1 MKKFIVLGIICVL
14 LGMST
19 SGLSQSFTGSN
30 LTVAPPNLLGAMS
43 PPVAVTDNALA
54 GVRNPAGLAIRD
66 GMDLFLLF
74 PYDYRDFTNDVG
86 LYLRLGSLGFATE
99 WVRRGNLDYE
109 RYMLGN
115 GFKFAPGVYFGV
127 NYSWYRGYNHKGSWG
142 LGLTGHPCQFFSLA
156 AVIDDANE
164 PLVNGAIQQARY
176 TFGLAVRPMTDR
188 LTLAADA
195 GLFATS
201 TMGYGDRIDWNFRIE
216 AEPINGIHISGNY
229 RPKTKFWDQ
238 SYGAGIGIS
247 TGYGRVGG
255 YSGFDKKGK
264 VADGADYIQF
274 SSGFQRSFLEP
285 RHRYIMLNV
294 KGDYPEERPPF
305 RLFAARTPTFAEML
319 KRLRMLEE
327 DPTVDGIVLT
337 IDETDMSFAHAQ
349 EFRDALESFR
359 ETGKK
364 IVCYMESCG
373 NQEYYL
379 ASVADVIAMTPAGDA
394 NVIGLM
400 GRAMFF
406 KDTLA
411 KLGITAELY
420 HIGDYKTASDML
432 TRDSMS
438 DAHREMLNWILDDL
452 YKQYTMTIAEERR
465 WSVEEFRQ
473 IIDKGPYTA
482 KGAYEAGLVDT
493 LIYRDQIKDIVKQVS
508 DDRSRIASGREYFD
522 REPYATKWE
531 TPVEPRIAIV
541 YATGNIVSGKSSS
554 DPLMGKNMGS
564 ETIADALRS
573 AREDHR
579 VKAIVFRIDSGGGS
593 GLASDVIL
601 REVRLCVEGDEA
613 KPFIVSMAGVAGS
626 GGYYIA
632 CLADTILADPGT
644 ITGSIGVISGKF
656 NFSGLYRKLGM
667 NFQRITRGERADMM
681 SGDRGFTDGEWA
693 SLKAMTQE
701 FYDTF
706 VGHVAE
712 GRNMTT
718 QQVDEIG
725 RGRVFT
731 GSQAQEIGLVDK
743 VGGLRLALEIAQAS
757 AGIPESRSVKYAIYP
772 ETGGFR
778 FSNEIE
784 GVISDYLSPEIKAMV
799 ADWNQTRMYRD
810 AEPLLLM
817 PFQLEVQ

>member
-1 MKKFIVLGIICVL
+1 MKKPIIFGIFCAL

-30 LTVAPPNLLGAMS
+30 LTVAPPNLLGVMS
-43 PPVAVTDNALA
+43 PSVAVTDNALA

-66 GMDLFLLF
+66 GMDLFLVF
-74 PYDYRDFTNDVG
+74 PYDYRDFTDDVG
-86 LYLRLGSLGFATE
+86 LYLRLGSLGFASE
-99 WVRRGNLDYE
+99 WVRRGTLDYE
-109 RYMLGN
+109 RYMLGS
-115 GFKFAPGVYFGV
+115 GFRFAPGIYFGL

-142 LGLTGHPCQFFSLA
+142 VGLTGHPCRYLSLA
-156 AVIDDANE
+156 AVIDDSNN
-164 PLVNGAIQQARY
+164 PLVNGTVQHARY
-176 TFGLAVRPMTDR
+176 TLGVAVRPMTDR

-195 GLFATS
+195 GFFKTP
-201 TMGYGDRIDWNFRIE
+201 TMGYGDRTEWNFRVD
-216 AEPINGIHISGNY
+216 AEPIRGIHVSANY
-229 RPKTKFWDQ
+229 RPRTKFWDQ
-238 SYGAGIGIS
+238 SFGAGIGLS
-247 TGYGRVGG
+247 MGYGRVGG
-255 YSGFDKKGK
+255 YSGFDEDGK
-264 VADGADYIQF
+264 VSDGADYVQF
-274 SSGFQRSFLEP
+274 SSGFQRSIAEP
-285 RHRYIMLNV
+285 SHRYIMMEF

-319 KRLRMLEE
+319 KRIRMMEE
-327 DPTVDGIVLT
+327 DPTVEGIVLT
-337 IDETDMSFAHAQ
+337 IEDTDLSFAHAQ
-349 EFRDALESFR
+349 ELRDALESFR
-359 ETGKK
+359 ETGKS

-379 ASVADVIAMTPAGDA
+379 ASVADVIAMTPTGDVS
-394 NVIGLM
+394 VIGLM

-406 KDTLA
+406 KDTLG

-432 TRDSMS
+432 TRESMS

-452 YKQYTMTIAEERR
+452 YQQYTMTIAEGRG
-465 WSVEEFRQ
+465 WSVEEFRG

-493 LIYRDQIKDIVKQVS
+493 LIYRDQIKDLVKEVGGKQANM
-508 DDRSRIASGREYFD
+508 ASGREYFD
-522 REPYATKWE
+522 REEYETEWE
-531 TPVEPRIAIV
+531 SPSESKIAIV
-541 YATGNIVSGKSSS
+541 YAAGNIVSGKSGS

-564 ETIADALRS
+564 ETIADALRT
-573 AREDHR
+573 ARKDHS

-656 NFSGLYRKLGM
+656 NFSGLYQKLGM

-681 SGDRGFTDGEWA
+681 SGDRGFTEEEWT
-693 SLKAMTQE
+693 SIKAMTQE

-706 VGHVAE
+706 VGQVAE

-718 QQVDEIG
+718 QQVDDMG

-731 GSQAQEIGLVDK
+731 GSQAQKIGLVDK
-743 VGGLRLALEIAQAS
+743 LGGLRLALEIARSS
-757 AGIPESRSVKYAIYP
+757 AGIPENRTVKYSVYP

-784 GVISDYLSPEIKAMV
+784 GVISDYLSPEIKVMV
-799 ADWNQTRMYRD
+799 ADWNQARMYRD